1 MASILVVDDSAVV
14 RRMLALIL
22 ERSGHEVRCAGD
34 GAGGLEAVAQRR
46 PDLVLCDLEMPVAD
60 GVAFVRRLREGD
72 TVRSVPVVML
82 TGAPASERPVVL
94 ADLGVQGFVTKPV
107 RSAEVLELVGAV
119 LSAAGRPS

>member
-46 PDLVLCDLEMPVAD
+46 PDLVPCDLEMPAAD
-60 GVAFVRRLREGD
+60 GVAFARRPPEGD
-72 TVRSVPVVML
+72 AARPVPLLIL
-82 TGAPASERPVVL
+82 TAPPPPERP
-94 ADLGVQGFVTKPV
+94 PV
-107 RSAEVLELVGAV
+107 P
-119 LSAAGRPS
+119 AAPGGHGL

>member
-60 GVAFVRRLREGD
+60 GVAFVRRLREGAA
-72 TVRSVPVVML
+72 VRSVPAVML
-82 TGAPASERPVVL
+82 TGAPPSDPPPVL
-94 ADLGVQGFVTKPV
+94 PDPRVQGLVTN
-107 RSAEVLELVGAV
+107 
-119 LSAAGRPS
+119 